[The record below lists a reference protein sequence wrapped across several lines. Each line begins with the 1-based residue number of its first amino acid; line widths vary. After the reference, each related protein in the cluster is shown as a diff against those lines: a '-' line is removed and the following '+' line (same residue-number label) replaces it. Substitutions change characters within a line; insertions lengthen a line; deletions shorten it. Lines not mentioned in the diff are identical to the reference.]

1 MRVLEPATFQSQPR
15 RTELSPLPEVT
26 EAPACAC
33 QSAPSKQTVSKP
45 TCPLLPDA
53 AIWAFLLGRV
63 LGEDVGVEKGV
74 GGQEQQ
80 TNDGQYAKRPSC
92 SYAAEEQPRYQA
104 AYSFTYR

>member
-1 MRVLEPATFQSQPR
+1 MRGLEPVTFQSQAR
-15 RTELSPLPEVT
+15 RAELSPLSKVT
-26 EAPACAC
+26 EVSACAC
-33 QSAPSKQTVSKP
+33 QSTPSTEQTVSRP

-80 TNDGQYAKRPSC
+80 TNDGQYAIRPSC
-92 SYAAEEQPRYQA
+92 SYAAEE
-104 AYSFTYR
+104 